1 MTIEPENSKYVKM
14 GRETTK
20 TLKRK
25 DVPFVLYKEK
35 RYLNLISY
43 IQMLLVAL
51 LMFNRIFMP
60 PRVSIVDYQRQMSNI
75 FPKYNIKN
83 KIKQIIITP

>member
-20 TLKRK
+20 ALKRK

-35 RYLNLISY
+35 CY
-43 IQMLLVAL
+43 
-51 LMFNRIFMP
+51 
-60 PRVSIVDYQRQMSNI
+60 
-75 FPKYNIKN
+75 YNSLHI
-83 KIKQIIITP
+83 

>member
-35 RYLNLISY
+35 CY
-43 IQMLLVAL
+43 
-51 LMFNRIFMP
+51 
-60 PRVSIVDYQRQMSNI
+60 
-75 FPKYNIKN
+75 YNSLHI
-83 KIKQIIITP
+83 